1 MTDAPS
7 PASGAPLK
15 LFNSLTRKLEEF
27 RPVHPGEARVYSCG
41 PTVYNYPHIGNMRA
55 YVFADTLGRTLS
67 FKGYK
72 LTHVINITDV
82 GHLTD
87 DADAG
92 EDKLEKAAAE
102 KAQSI
107 WDIARHYTE
116 AYWAD
121 VKALNIRQP
130 AHWSIATD
138 YVPQMIEFAKAIA
151 DKHCYELDSGLYFN
165 TKTVPDYGR
174 LAREDDLLAEMQK
187 LIQRQKA
194 AKDIAGAKERIDAL
208 RKLVIDFIAVIDD
221 FYKRKSLKKYQSLR
235 AIWQVAAEASEDDF
249 PAALQR
255 SLNESRAFFKAPRV
269 EPVAGKRNDE
279 DFAIWRKTPAGETRQ
294 MEWDSPWGRGAPGWH
309 LECSVMSEA
318 LLGFPFDIHTGGID
332 HREIHHPNEIAQNQ
346 AHSCSADSGA
356 RFWMHNNFLVE
367 RSGKMSKSS
376 GEFLRLQLL
385 IDKGYHTLAYRL
397 MCLQAH
403 YRSELEFSWEGLGA
417 ALTRLK
423 RLVMAVEKL
432 DPPRNGEVASRSDD
446 GGGARPS
453 ADAAQDRPPPPPASP
468 IPLPV
473 PGRIADLLAKFDAA
487 MSDDLNTPVALTL
500 LEEAAA
506 MKKVDADQKRAALA
520 AMDAVLGLNILS
532 LSRADLRIRPR
543 AATITEVEIE
553 EILTRRKEARAAK
566 DFATSDKL
574 RDELIAA
581 GVEVM
586 DGDPLGW
593 DWRLEA

>member
-1 MTDAPS
+1 MGAVMTDTPAL
-7 PASGAPLK
+7 ASGAPLR
-15 LFNSLTRKLEEF
+15 LFNSLTRQLEPF
-27 RPVHPGEARVYSCG
+27 APVHPGEARVYSCG

-55 YVFADTLGRTLS
+55 YVFADTLGRTLTY
-67 FKGYK
+67 KGYK

-102 KAQSI
+102 RAQSI

-121 VKALNIRQP
+121 INALNIRQP

-138 YVPQMIEFAKAIA
+138 YVPQMIDFAKAIA
-151 DKHCYELDSGLYFN
+151 DRHCYELDSGLYFD
-165 TKTVPDYGR
+165 TTSVSDYGR
-174 LAREDDLLAEMQK
+174 LARHGTDEGES
-187 LIQRQKA
+187 
-194 AKDIAGAKERIDAL
+194 RID
-208 RKLVIDFIAVIDD
+208 
-221 FYKRKSLKKYQSLR
+221 
-235 AIWQVAAEASEDDF
+235 
-249 PAALQR
+249 
-255 SLNESRAFFKAPRV
+255 
-269 EPVAGKRNDE
+269 PVDGKRHPA
-279 DFAIWRKTPAGETRQ
+279 DFAIWRKTPPGETRQ

-356 RFWMHNNFLVE
+356 RMWMHNNFLVE

-385 IDKGYHTLAYRL
+385 IDKGYHPLAYRL

-423 RLVMAVEKL
+423 RLVMGVAPVRDIPAAAV
-432 DPPRNGEVASRSDD
+432 DD
-446 GGGARPS
+446 R
-453 ADAAQDRPPPPPASP
+453 R
-468 IPLPV
+468 LT
-473 PGRIADLLAKFDAA
+473 DLLDKFDAA
-487 MSDDLNTPVALTL
+487 ISDDLNTAVALTL
-500 LEEAAA
+500 LEDVIA
-506 MKKVDADQKRAALA
+506 MKKIDAGQKRAAIATIDA
-520 AMDAVLGLNILS
+520 ALGIGVLDLP
-532 LSRADLRIRPR
+532 REDLRIRPK
-543 AATITEVEIE
+543 AATIMEEEIE
-553 EILTRRKEARAAK
+553 AILLRRKEARAAK

-593 DWRLEA
+593 DWRLEN

>member
-1 MTDAPS
+1 MTDAP
-7 PASGAPLK
+7 ASPLK
-15 LFNSLTRKLEEF
+15 LFNSLTRSLETFE
-27 RPVHPGEARVYSCG
+27 PVHPGVPGDPAQPPEARVYSCG

-55 YVFADTLGRTLS
+55 YVFADTLGRTLTY
-67 FKGYK
+67 KGYK

-92 EDKLEKAAAE
+92 EDKLEKAASE
-102 KAQSI
+102 SAQSI

-121 VKALNIRQP
+121 IKALNIRQP

-138 YVPQMIEFAKAIA
+138 FVPQMIEFAKAIA
-151 DKHCYELDSGLYFN
+151 DKHCYELDGGLYFD
-165 TKTVPDYGR
+165 TTTVADYGR
-174 LAREDDLLAEMQK
+174 LARHGSDEGES
-187 LIQRQKA
+187 
-194 AKDIAGAKERIDAL
+194 RID
-208 RKLVIDFIAVIDD
+208 
-221 FYKRKSLKKYQSLR
+221 
-235 AIWQVAAEASEDDF
+235 
-249 PAALQR
+249 
-255 SLNESRAFFKAPRV
+255 
-269 EPVAGKRNDE
+269 PVDGKRHPA
-279 DFAIWRKTPAGETRQ
+279 DFAIWRRTPPGEKRQ

-346 AHSCSADSGA
+346 AHSCSDASGA
-356 RFWMHNNFLVE
+356 RLWMHNNFLVD

-376 GEFLRLQLL
+376 GEFLRVQLL
-385 IDKGYHTLAYRL
+385 IDKGYHPLAYRL
-397 MCLQAH
+397 VCLQAH

-423 RLVMAVEKL
+423 RLVMAAAPVRDAE
-432 DPPRNGEVASRSDD
+432 PAEP
-446 GGGARPS
+446 
-453 ADAAQDRPPPPPASP
+453 ADHR
-468 IPLPV
+468 L
-473 PGRIADLLAKFDAA
+473 ADLLARFDAA

-506 MKKVDADQKRAALA
+506 MKKIDVGQKRATLA
-520 AMDAVLGLNILS
+520 AMDAVLGLDLLAID
-532 LSRADLRIRPR
+532 RADLRVRPK
-543 AATITEVEIE
+543 AATIAEDEIE
-553 EILTRRKEARAAK
+553 AILARRKEARAAK
-566 DFATSDKL
+566 DFAASDAL
-574 RDELIAA
+574 RDELGAA

-593 DWRLEA
+593 EWRLDN